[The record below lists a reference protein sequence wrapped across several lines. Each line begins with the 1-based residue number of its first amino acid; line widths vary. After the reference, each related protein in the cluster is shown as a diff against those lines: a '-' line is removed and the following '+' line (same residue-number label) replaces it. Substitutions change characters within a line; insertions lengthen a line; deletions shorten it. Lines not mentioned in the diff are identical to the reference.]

1 MTLLRGIAFF
11 LFHANEE
18 VTGKYILI
26 GSLYAAFLFFF
37 EACSSK
43 HFFQQEKK

>member
-18 VTGKYILI
+18 ITGKYIF
-26 GSLYAAFLFFF
+26 SLKHAA
-37 EACSSK
+37 ASISSSK
-43 HFFQQEKK
+43 KKNKK